1 MVKKKLILTS
11 FLNWTNPFLVVC
23 PLTLLSCC
31 GVADLSLKDPDVLR
45 GHQQHPKSSLVMS
58 KKLASAAA
66 LEQRLNALEQ
76 QEWAS
81 ESEEELVSD
90 ADNEDDGSVEPL
102 HLFGERSQSLS

>member
-1 MVKKKLILTS
+1 
-11 FLNWTNPFLVVC
+11 
-23 PLTLLSCC
+23 
-31 GVADLSLKDPDVLR
+31 
-45 GHQQHPKSSLVMS
+45 MS

-90 ADNEDDGSVEPL
+90 ADNEDEEDEEGGPRYAPKTLLFKASNEFFHNPTSFCQ
-102 HLFGERSQSLS
+102 HLLLVLSPFTSLVA

>member
-1 MVKKKLILTS
+1 
-11 FLNWTNPFLVVC
+11 
-23 PLTLLSCC
+23 
-31 GVADLSLKDPDVLR
+31 
-45 GHQQHPKSSLVMS
+45 MS

-90 ADNEDDGSVEPL
+90 ADNEDEEDEEGGPRYAPKTLLFKASNEFFTTL
-102 HLFGERSQSLS
+102 LLSANICCLCYHLLRHW